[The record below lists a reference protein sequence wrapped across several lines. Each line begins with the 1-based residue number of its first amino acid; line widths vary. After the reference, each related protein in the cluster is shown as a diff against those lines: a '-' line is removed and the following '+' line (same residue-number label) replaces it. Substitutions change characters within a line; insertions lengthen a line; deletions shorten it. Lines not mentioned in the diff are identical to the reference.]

1 MRRANRGIADHIRN
15 VERLMHDSFE
25 PPDDDQ
31 NIYQSWS
38 IKLIA
43 LPLLIV
49 IALIGMVVSHPSA
62 VNWVSDTAQAESVG
76 PDFVGPD
83 IVPDDPR
90 PTRLA
95 QPTMRFRTIRGD

>member
-1 MRRANRGIADHIRN
+1 
-15 VERLMHDSFE
+15 MHDSFGE

-31 NIYQSWS
+31 DSCQSRS

-49 IALIGMVVSHPSA
+49 TALTGIVVSHPSA
-62 VNWVSDTAQAESVG
+62 MKWVSDTAQVAPAG

-83 IVPDDPR
+83 IIPDTPR

-95 QPTMRFRTIRGD
+95 QPANRIRTLPGY

>member
-1 MRRANRGIADHIRN
+1 
-15 VERLMHDSFE
+15 MHDSFGQ

-31 NIYQSWS
+31 NVYQNWS

-62 VNWVSDTAQAESVG
+62 VRWVSDTAQAEPVG

-83 IVPDDPR
+83 IVPDARP

-95 QPTMRFRTIRGD
+95 QPASRIRTLPGD

>member
-1 MRRANRGIADHIRN
+1 
-15 VERLMHDSFE
+15 MHDSFDQ

-31 NIYQSWS
+31 NICQSRS

-49 IALIGMVVSHPSA
+49 IALTGVVVSHPPS
-62 VNWVSDTAQAESVG
+62 VNWLSDMAQAGPVG

-83 IVPDDPR
+83 IIPDAPR
-90 PTRLA
+90 PMLLA
-95 QPTMRFRTIRGD
+95 QPASRIRRLPGD

>member
-1 MRRANRGIADHIRN
+1 
-15 VERLMHDSFE
+15 MHDSFDE

-31 NIYQSWS
+31 NIYQSLS

-49 IALIGMVVSHPSA
+49 IALIGMVVSHPAA
-62 VNWVSDTAQAESVG
+62 VRWASDTAQAEPVG

-83 IVPDDPR
+83 IVPDTPR
-90 PTRLA
+90 PARLA
-95 QPTMRFRTIRGD
+95 QPASRIRTLPDY

>member
-1 MRRANRGIADHIRN
+1 
-15 VERLMHDSFE
+15 MHDSFDQ

-31 NIYQSWS
+31 NICQSWS

-62 VNWVSDTAQAESVG
+62 MNWVSDTAQAEPVG

-83 IVPDDPR
+83 IIPDAPR

-95 QPTMRFRTIRGD
+95 LPASRIRTLPGD

>member
-1 MRRANRGIADHIRN
+1 
-15 VERLMHDSFE
+15 MHDSFGQ

-38 IKLIA
+38 IKLIL

-49 IALIGMVVSHPSA
+49 IALIGVVLSHPSA
-62 VNWVSDTAQAESVG
+62 VNWVSDTAQAEPAG

-83 IVPDDPR
+83 IIPDVPG
-90 PTRLA
+90 PTRLV
-95 QPTMRFRTIRGD
+95 QPPARIRRLPGD

>member
-1 MRRANRGIADHIRN
+1 
-15 VERLMHDSFE
+15 MHDSFDE
-25 PPDDDQ
+25 PPEDDQ

-62 VNWVSDTAQAESVG
+62 VKWVSDGTQAELVG

-83 IVPDDPR
+83 IVPETPR

-95 QPTMRFRTIRGD
+95 LPASRIRTLRGD